1 MLAMTIPN
9 FDYIKEKFS
18 KEILVKWTA
27 RKVLILKQK
36 YFFLGF
42 KKSLKKYLQFYE
54 FFQKVNII
62 AICVSNVW
70 VSFRAWNMYLR
81 QGRCLLKIWEKRTKN
96 NTTIVLSH
104 EKCSAS
110 FAVFYTSFPESV
122 VDKARS
128 KTALELESRR
138 PIISVPY
145 SGVAK
150 GRNYCVFKNNT
161 I

>member
-1 MLAMTIPN
+1 MAEGRGYGCEAAFDGFIKVCLCAKAVHSRSCFSRKHKVSFSKYYYNMLDMTISN

-18 KEILVKWTA
+18 KEIVVKWTA

-70 VSFRAWNMYLR
+70 VSFWAWNMYLR
-81 QGRCLLKIWEKRTKN
+81 QGRCLLKIWEKENQK
-96 NTTIVLSH
+96 
-104 EKCSAS
+104 
-110 FAVFYTSFPESV
+110 
-122 VDKARS
+122 
-128 KTALELESRR
+128 
-138 PIISVPY
+138 
-145 SGVAK
+145 
-150 GRNYCVFKNNT
+150 
-161 I
+161 